1 MQRVLQLCPEWP
13 RWQTASSVLTC
24 GQSLPLVPKGGEEK
38 WSPLT
43 ISETWEMGLA
53 LLILKVWVWGQKDL
67 QSCITFSFFCI
78 ALGDSPTAFHR
89 KCQPGTL
96 SWGQNAYWSQR
107 LFQHIETSEHQVR
120 NSLFGWYFGWFD
132 WLLCGLPGKKRTD
145 ASLTSPSSV
154 KLDKSLCPF
163 MCMSENLRKQHC
175 LLKSKQ
181 ILNS

>member
-1 MQRVLQLCPEWP
+1 MWSVPSSGPQGRRGEMVTSDHLWDMRDGSCSPYSQSVGMRPERLAVLHNIQ
-13 RWQTASSVLTC
+13 
-24 GQSLPLVPKGGEEK
+24 
-38 WSPLT
+38 
-43 ISETWEMGLA
+43 I
-53 LLILKVWVWGQKDL
+53 
-67 QSCITFSFFCI
+67 FCI

-132 WLLCGLPGKKRTD
+132 WLLCGFPGKKRTD